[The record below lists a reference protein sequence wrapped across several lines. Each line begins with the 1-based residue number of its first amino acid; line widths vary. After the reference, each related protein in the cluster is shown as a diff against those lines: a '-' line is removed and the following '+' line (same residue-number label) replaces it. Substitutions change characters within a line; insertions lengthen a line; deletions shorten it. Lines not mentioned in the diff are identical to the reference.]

1 MDKRI
6 AARFR
11 TSFILGNIEVLKEG
25 RKAKNGLPMYY
36 FPTLVLVG
44 ENAGK
49 TISELARIKGSSAPA
64 MYQLL
69 KRGINKGIIY
79 RDGRKYYLTETG
91 ANVYKLLRAKF
102 DELAKSLGLEIVSL
116 KVKRSETFDL

>member
-91 ANVYKLLRAKF
+91 ANVHKLLCAKF
-102 DELAKSLGLEIVSL
+102 DEVFENIIRDMTKEAIRKANL
-116 KVKRSETFDL
+116 

>member
-1 MDKRI
+1 
-6 AARFR
+6 
-11 TSFILGNIEVLKEG
+11 
-25 RKAKNGLPMYY
+25 MYY

-91 ANVYKLLRAKF
+91 ANVYKLLCAKF
-102 DELAKSLGLEIVSL
+102 DEVFENIIRDMMKEAIRKANL
-116 KVKRSETFDL
+116 